1 MSSKPKPLAD
11 KEVRNVVRTAIEEA
25 VEYVESNITP
35 NRERAMRY
43 YEGKCDIGSEPGRS
57 KIVSTKIRD
66 TIRQIKPSLM
76 RVFLQ
81 AEHPVEFIGS
91 NPRQAQGAE
100 NASEYCKIIF
110 NKNGGYELLQD
121 VFHDSLLC
129 KNGIAKVYYD
139 SQEDQEIIEYAN
151 LSEQEFAMVASTPEF
166 EILEH
171 VPNESMT
178 PDGMPSATH
187 DIKVVKTSETG
198 TIKMESVPPEQF
210 FVDPG
215 ANSIEDAHI
224 IGQRMEVTIGELVE
238 MGFEW
243 DELEDLDNLDGASAQ
258 ESFERVMYDDD
269 RQDLDPSNRP
279 VLLTEAYMK
288 VDVEGT
294 GMPQSYKF
302 LMGGTNYK
310 MLSYE
315 AWDDIPFINFCA
327 DPIPHAFFGQ
337 SIADVLFAEQDSATV
352 VLRGILDN
360 TALVNNPR
368 VQILDSQVNVSDL
381 LNNEI
386 GGIVRVKQPGAV
398 QPMTVPFVAAE
409 TLTALQYLDK
419 NCERKTGVTS
429 ASNGLNP
436 DTLKAGTSAAAAQAA
451 VSANTASLELIARNL
466 AEGGVTALFKRLLKL
481 VIENMT
487 DEQMMRVSGTDFVQF
502 DATQWDPDMDV
513 QVNVGL
519 GTGNEQQKLMAL
531 QQAMMAQEKIVAQF
545 GLANGI
551 VGPKEIINTVADM
564 LRLAGVQNADR
575 YFQPVDDQKAQ
586 QMQQMAQ
593 QQQQQGQQEPD
604 PTAGLVEAE
613 KIKAQATMQVK
624 QAELQQKGQLESMKL
639 QQKAQDDM
647 QQLQAR
653 FAENA
658 LDRDLERDKLDA
670 RIALD
675 AAALDNK
682 SALDE
687 AALYQKMQAPR
698 TAQ

>member
-1 MSSKPKPLAD
+1 MSNKPKPMTD
-11 KEVRNVVRTAIEEA
+11 KDVRNVVRTAITEA
-25 VEYVESNITP
+25 VDYVESNITP
-35 NRERAMRY
+35 NREKAMRY
-43 YEGKCDIGSEPGRS
+43 FEGKCDIGHERGRS
-57 KIVSTKIRD
+57 RIVSTKIRD

-91 NPRQAQGAE
+91 NPAQAQAAE

-110 NKNGGYELLQD
+110 NKNGGYKLLQD

-139 SQEDQEIIEYAN
+139 PQEEQEIIEYAN
-151 LSEQEFAMVASTPEF
+151 LSEPEFAMVASNPDY

-171 VPNESMT
+171 VANEMA
-178 PDGMPSATH
+178 MTH
-187 DIKVVKTSETG
+187 DVKVVKTIQTG

-210 FVDPG
+210 FIDPG
-215 ANSIEDAHI
+215 ANSVGDAHI
-224 IGQRMEVTIGELVE
+224 IGQRMEVTIGELIE
-238 MGFEW
+238 MGFAW
-243 DELEDLDNLDGASAQ
+243 DQVANLDNLDGSSEE
-258 ESFERVMYDDD
+258 ESYERIMYDDERED
-269 RQDLDPSNRP
+269 IDPANRP

-288 VDVEGT
+288 VDAEGT
-294 GMPQSYKF
+294 GIPQPYKF

-310 MLSYE
+310 LLSYE
-315 AWDDIPFINFCA
+315 PWDDVPFINFCA

-337 SIADVLFAEQDSATV
+337 SIADVLFAEQDSSTV
-352 VLRGILDN
+352 ILRGVLDN

-368 VQILDSQVNVSDL
+368 VQIMDGAVNIDDL
-381 LNNEI
+381 MNNEI
-386 GGIVRVKQPGAV
+386 GGVVRTKQPDAV
-398 QPMTVPFVAAE
+398 RPMTVPFVAAD
-409 TLTALQYLDK
+409 TLQALQYLDR
-419 NCERKTGVTS
+419 NCENKTGVTS

-436 DTLKAGTSAAAAQAA
+436 DTLKAGTSAASAQAM
-451 VSANTASLELIARNL
+451 VQANNATLELIARNL
-466 AEGGVTALFKRLLKL
+466 AEGGVTHLFKRLLKL

-519 GTGNEQQKLMAL
+519 GTGNETQKLAAL
-531 QQAMMAQEKIVAQF
+531 QQAVMMQEKVVTQF

-551 VGPKEIINTVADM
+551 VGPREIVNTIADM

-575 YFQPVDDQKAQ
+575 YFQPVDDQKEQ
-586 QMQQMAQ
+586 QLMQMAQ
-593 QQQQQGQQEPD
+593 QAQQAQQQAD
-604 PTAGLVEAE
+604 PSQAIVQAE
-613 KIKAQATMQVK
+613 QIKAQTQMQIK
-624 QAELQQKGQLESMKL
+624 QQELALKQQNEM
-639 QQKAQDDM
+639 A
-647 QQLQAR
+647 QLQAK

-658 LDRDLERDKLDA
+658 MDRDLERDKLDA
-670 RIALD
+670 KIALD

-682 SALDE
+682 AALDE
-687 AALYQKMQAPR
+687 AALYAKINAPR

>member
-1 MSSKPKPLAD
+1 MSNKPKPLTD

-25 VEYVESNITP
+25 VDYVESNITP

-43 YEGKCDIGSEPGRS
+43 YEGKCDVGHERGRS
-57 KIVSTKIRD
+57 RIVSTKIRD

-91 NPRQAQGAE
+91 NPAQAQAAE

-110 NKNGGYELLQD
+110 NKNGGYKLLQD

-139 SQEDQEIIEYAN
+139 PQESQEIIEYSALN
-151 LSEQEFAMVASTPEF
+151 EQEFAMVASNPEY

-171 VPNESMT
+171 VPNEDMS
-178 PDGMPSATH
+178 H
-187 DIKVVKTSETG
+187 DIKVVKTIETG

-210 FVDPG
+210 FVDPS
-215 ANSIEDAHI
+215 ANCVDDAHI
-224 IGQRMEVTIGELVE
+224 IGQRMEVTVGDLIE
-238 MGFEW
+238 MGFKW
-243 DELEDLDNLDGASAQ
+243 EDIEGLDNLDGASDNEA
-258 ESFERVMYDDD
+258 FERIMYDDERD
-269 RQDLDPSNRP
+269 DIDPSNRP

-288 VDVEGT
+288 VDVEGS
-294 GMPQSYKF
+294 GMPQAYKF
-302 LMGGTNYK
+302 LMGGTSYK
-310 MLSYE
+310 LLSYE
-315 AWDDIPFINFCA
+315 AWDDVPFINFCA

-337 SIADVLFAEQDSATV
+337 SIADVLFNEQDSSTV
-352 VLRGILDN
+352 VLRGVLDN

-368 VQILDSQVNVSDL
+368 VQIMDGAVNIDDL
-381 LNNEI
+381 MNNEI
-386 GGIVRVKQPGAV
+386 GGIVRTKQPDAV
-398 QPMTVPFVAAE
+398 RPMTVPFVAAD
-409 TLTALQYLDK
+409 TLQALQYLDR
-419 NCERKTGVTS
+419 NCESKTGVTS

-436 DTLKAGTSAAAAQAA
+436 DTLKAGTSAAAAQAM
-451 VSANTASLELIARNL
+451 VQANNSTLELIARNL
-466 AEGGVTALFKRLLKL
+466 AEGGVTHLFKRLLKL

-519 GTGNEQQKLMAL
+519 GTGNEQQKLAAL
-531 QQAMMAQEKIVAQF
+531 QQAVMMQEKVVSQF

-551 VGPKEIINTVADM
+551 VGPREIVNTIADM

-575 YFQPVDDQKAQ
+575 YFQPVDDQKEQ
-586 QMQQMAQ
+586 QLMQMAQ
-593 QQQQQGQQEPD
+593 QAQQAQQEPD
-604 PTAGLVEAE
+604 PTAGLVQAE
-613 KIKAQATMQVK
+613 QIKAQAQMQIK
-624 QAELQQKGQLESMKL
+624 QAEMQQRGQIEQAKM
-639 QQKAQDDM
+639 QQKAQADM

-653 FAENA
+653 FAQDA
-658 LDRDLERDKLDA
+658 MDRDLKRDELDA
-670 RIALD
+670 KIALD

-682 SALDE
+682 AAFDE
-687 AALYQKMQAPR
+687 ASLYAKINAPR

>member
-1 MSSKPKPLAD
+1 MSNKPKPLSD
-11 KEVRNVVRTAIEEA
+11 KEVRNVVKGAIEEA
-25 VEYVESNITP
+25 VEYVESSITP
-35 NRERAMRY
+35 NREKAMRY
-43 YEGKCDIGSEPGRS
+43 YEGRCDVGHEEGRS
-57 KIVSTKIRD
+57 RIVSTKIRD

-91 NPRQAQGAE
+91 NPQQAQTAE
-100 NASEYCKIIF
+100 NASEYCKIVF
-110 NKNGGYELLQD
+110 NKNGGYKLLQD

-139 SQEDQEIIEYAN
+139 PQEEQEIIEYAN
-151 LSEQEFAMVASTPEF
+151 LSEQELAMVASNPDL

-171 VPNESMT
+171 VSNESVG
-178 PDGMPSATH
+178 PEGMPTATH
-187 DIKVVKTSETG
+187 DIKVVKTTETG

-210 FVDPG
+210 FVDPA
-215 ANSIEDAHI
+215 ANSVEDANI

-238 MGFEW
+238 MGFKWEQV
-243 DELEDLDNLDGASAQ
+243 EGLDNIDGASER
-258 ESFERVMYDDD
+258 ESFERIMYDDD
-269 RQDLDPSNRP
+269 REALDPANRA
-279 VLLTEAYMK
+279 VMLTECYMK
-288 VDVEGT
+288 VDAEGT
-294 GMPQSYKF
+294 GIPQSYKF

-310 MLSYE
+310 LLSYE
-315 AWDDIPFINFCA
+315 AWDDVPFINFCA

-352 VLRGILDN
+352 ILRGILDN

-368 VQILDSQVNVSDL
+368 VQVLDGQTNISDL

-386 GGIVRVKQPGAV
+386 GGIVRVKSPGAV

-419 NCERKTGVTS
+419 NCERKTGVST
-429 ASNGLNP
+429 ASNGLSP
-436 DTLKAGTSAAAAQAA
+436 DSLKAGTSAASAQAM
-451 VSANTASLELIARNL
+451 VSANNASLELIARNL
-466 AEGGVTALFKRLLKL
+466 AEGGVTTLFKRLLKL
-481 VIENMT
+481 IIENMT

-502 DATQWDPDMDV
+502 DATQWDPEMDV

-531 QQAMMAQEKIVAQF
+531 QQAMLAQEKIVSQF
-545 GLANGI
+545 GLMNGI
-551 VGPKEIINTVADM
+551 VGPKEIVNTVADM

-586 QMQQMAQ
+586 QLMQMAQ
-593 QQQQQGQQEPD
+593 QQQQGQQQPD
-604 PTAGLVEAE
+604 PNAGLVEAE
-613 KIKAQATMQVK
+613 KVKAEAQMQIK
-624 QAELQQKGQLESMKL
+624 QAEMQQKGQIEQAKM

-653 FAENA
+653 FAQDA
-658 LDRDLERDKLDA
+658 MDRDLERDKLDA
-670 RIALD
+670 KIALD
-675 AAALDNK
+675 SAALDNK

-687 AALYQKMQAPR
+687 AALYQKINAPR